1 MLKVI
6 DIGLRPAVLIE
17 ELSSEQILGSL
28 PAIQIIIVIA
38 LDQSGVDRI
47 RVTAVLQNI
56 LKPIFG

>member
-1 MLKVI
+1 MLEVI